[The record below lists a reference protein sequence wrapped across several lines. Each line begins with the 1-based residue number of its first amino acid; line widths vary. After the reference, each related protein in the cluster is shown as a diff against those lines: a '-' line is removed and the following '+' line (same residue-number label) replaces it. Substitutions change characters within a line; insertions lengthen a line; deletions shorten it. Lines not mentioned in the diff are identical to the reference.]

1 MIRIFKTVIANI
13 IVFLLIFG
21 SIEIFF
27 RLQFPEFK
35 GHIFSESKSMGINYI
50 DGEFY
55 GYQVRSPQQND
66 SRIKNDPLVLI
77 FGDSISGGFGTAY
90 EDIWWRKLER
100 LLEIKEIDREV
111 ISISGYGN
119 NLGDST
125 ANIKNAIKKLVQKE
139 DVEID
144 RIIYQFNFND
154 IMPFSSSD
162 LEELTPSNSELF
174 SRFAKWRYQYANY
187 SVFLRTTQH
196 YLGKF
201 IRKTSGNC
209 IDREWHAL
217 GPYTWTYGSKAFK
230 KESEIY
236 WSEFKKNISNIKQ
249 LSDSYNIKFEIF
261 LSPILYDIDSLNA
274 HPHFNYLNYDFDCA
288 TIDPKERFKE
298 MEKSLGI
305 KIYDPS
311 IALKESFEMR
321 IQEGNFLPYFFTA
334 DDNHFTPVAAG
345 YVAEVIANE
354 W

>member
-125 ANIKNAIKKLVQKE
+125 ANIKNAIKKLVQ
-139 DVEID
+139 
-144 RIIYQFNFND
+144 
-154 IMPFSSSD
+154 
-162 LEELTPSNSELF
+162 
-174 SRFAKWRYQYANY
+174 
-187 SVFLRTTQH
+187 
-196 YLGKF
+196 
-201 IRKTSGNC
+201 
-209 IDREWHAL
+209 
-217 GPYTWTYGSKAFK
+217 
-230 KESEIY
+230 
-236 WSEFKKNISNIKQ
+236 NIK
-249 LSDSYNIKFEIF
+249 
-261 LSPILYDIDSLNA
+261 
-274 HPHFNYLNYDFDCA
+274 
-288 TIDPKERFKE
+288 
-298 MEKSLGI
+298 
-305 KIYDPS
+305 
-311 IALKESFEMR
+311 AL
-321 IQEGNFLPYFFTA
+321 
-334 DDNHFTPVAAG
+334 
-345 YVAEVIANE
+345 
-354 W
+354 